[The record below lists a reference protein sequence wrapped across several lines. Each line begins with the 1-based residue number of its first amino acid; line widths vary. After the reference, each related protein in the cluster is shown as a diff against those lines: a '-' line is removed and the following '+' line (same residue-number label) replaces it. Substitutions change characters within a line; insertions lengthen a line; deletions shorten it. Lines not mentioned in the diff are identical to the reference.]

1 MPGATAD
8 ARHVSLGIALP
19 ASWDAKY
26 VDDLTVGNT
35 GSISI
40 DLKTTNPNELG
51 DCNGDTIMYSPRRNQ
66 GGNLQWV
73 VSDGGSTNCPPKY
86 RPRT

>member
-1 MPGATAD
+1 MPGASD
-8 ARHVSLGIALP
+8 NARHVSLGIALP

-26 VDDLTVGNT
+26 VDDVTVDGTGN
-35 GSISI
+35 IDI

-51 DCNGDTIMYSPRRNQ
+51 ECNGDTIQYSPRRNQ

-73 VSDGGSTNCPPKY
+73 VSAVGSSGCPAKY
-86 RPRT
+86 LPRT